1 MSAEEIRELCR
12 RALLEGFGKRDLAA
26 IDEIFAPELVEGVK
40 KHSKV
45 WHTATPD
52 FRYTIQDVIVEG
64 NKGVVS
70 WTAVSTH
77 TGVLWGIAPT
87 GKKVTDAG
95 IVIMRVED
103 GKIVEFGGQWSDLDF
118 AIQLGAIPPMIAP
131 NLKAW
136 KAWLK

>member
-1 MSAEEIRELCR
+1 MTTEEIRDICT
-12 RALLEGFGKRDLAA
+12 RALLEGMGKRDLAA
-26 IDEIFAPELVEGVK
+26 IDELFAPELVEWVK
-40 KHSKV
+40 KHSKQ

-52 FRYTIQDVIVEG
+52 LQYTVKDVIVEG

-70 WTAVSTH
+70 WTATATH
-77 TGVLWGIAPT
+77 TGELWGIAPT

-95 IVIMRVED
+95 IVVMRVED

-118 AIQLGAIPPMIAP
+118 AIQLGAIPPMVAP
-131 NLKAW
+131 DLKAW